1 MEPRL
6 LEKLAD
12 KSISIDK
19 LFHMAERDL
28 TLVPQLMEGI
38 SSSRASVRYGCAK
51 VLVKLSEVHPA
62 DIYPF
67 MDSFVHLLDSRFRIL
82 IWNALAIIANLTR
95 VDTEKRF
102 DAVFDKYYSLLNDGY
117 MVTVAN
123 VVGNSSK
130 IALAKP
136 YLVDKITNEL
146 LKVESLSIT
155 PHLTEECRRIVAG
168 KTIEA
173 FDTFFNRVSKKRRVI
188 CFVEKYV
195 DSSRTVLK
203 AVAEDFLAKWAC
215 ADNSI

>member
-1 MEPRL
+1 M
-6 LEKLAD
+6 LEKLTN
-12 KSISIDK
+12 KSISTDK
-19 LFHMAERDL
+19 LFHLAERDL

-38 SSSRASVRYGCAK
+38 SSSKASVRYGCAK

-62 DIYPF
+62 EIYPL

-95 VDTEKRF
+95 VDTKKRF

-123 VVGNSSK
+123 VIGNSSK

-136 YLVDKITNEL
+136 YLIDKITNEL
-146 LKVESLSIT
+146 LKVETLSIT
-155 PHLTEECRRIVAG
+155 PHLTEECRRIVAE
-168 KTIEA
+168 KTIET
-173 FDTFFNRVSKKRRVI
+173 FDTFFKRISQKKRVI

-195 DSSRTVLK
+195 DSSRAALK
-203 AVAEDFLAKWAC
+203 AAAEDFLAKWAHGR
-215 ADNSI
+215 